1 MKLTDLINDLI
12 EENKTTQESNKEI
25 LQGFENLEK
34 LVETNTSDEHIL
46 TLMQEEF
53 FKSPYF
59 SSQEFFQNI
68 GESLINKYGLGN
80 LINLDRVQVNQ
91 AIIEYLDKNMNTEAI
106 VNHILKNHTQ
116 EIREAMTRRIRLES
130 KSIINNYDFSEAV
143 LPKLQNIFE
152 KFMKQYDLS
161 CYLIRG
167 TAQLFVAQETNLA
180 FMLEYILTR
189 EIE

>member
-34 LVETNTSDEHIL
+34 LVETNTSDDHIL
-46 TLMQEEF
+46 ALMQEEF

-143 LPKLQNIFE
+143 LPRLQNIFE

>member
-46 TLMQEEF
+46 ALMQEEF